1 MDRGGARGRSLTRGL
16 PVHDGTEGVR
26 VGYGARM
33 ASGYHR
39 HGLSLGMGK
48 PTALGLVRRALTD
61 AYVVDVRKGA
71 ECGWVV
77 DAVIDSPAPVYAGRY
92 VLIPVRDAE
101 LMLKRLVA
109 AEGAMMLAKA
119 MRRRKAAR
127 THTQR
132 SR

>member
-1 MDRGGARGRSLTRGL
+1 
-16 PVHDGTEGVR
+16 
-26 VGYGARM
+26 
-33 ASGYHR
+33 
-39 HGLSLGMGK
+39 MGK

-109 AEGAMMLAKA
+109 AEGAMMLDKA
-119 MRRRKAAR
+119 MRRRKAAG